1 MYWGSSVGLLWVPV
15 EHQGSWGGL
24 VELGLEPDSGPPSPL
39 DMRDGDAQQQ
49 EGEKKKRRK
58 EKKREKEKD
67 EERGRVPVKGPGK
80 GRGFPLKVQVKT
92 GGAPVNVWLTV
103 RGRPR

>member
-1 MYWGSSVGLLWVPV
+1 M
-15 EHQGSWGGL
+15 SWAWNPTRDPQARLICGMG
-24 VELGLEPDSGPPSPL
+24 
-39 DMRDGDAQQQ
+39 MRNNKRGRRK
-49 EGEKKKRRK
+49 EKKREEKRRK
-58 EKKREKEKD
+58 EKKREREKD